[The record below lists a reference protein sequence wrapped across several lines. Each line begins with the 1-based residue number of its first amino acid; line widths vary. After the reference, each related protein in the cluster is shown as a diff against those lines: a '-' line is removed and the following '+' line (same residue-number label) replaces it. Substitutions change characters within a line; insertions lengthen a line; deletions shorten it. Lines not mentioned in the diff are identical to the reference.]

1 MVNNVFIARIY
12 RKTEQNQSD
21 IVGLLSMQI
30 VNKFCRLVTFKL
42 EVSEVSMRTSGA
54 IGRFKD
60 VCIRDCKNNNK
71 YYRMVIDHRM
81 YGRDKKYVNWMN

>member
-60 VCIRDCKNNNK
+60 ACTSDRKNNNK
-71 YYRMVIDHRM
+71 
-81 YGRDKKYVNWMN
+81 